1 MQSLLIAILVSA
13 AALLAS
19 TFSFTTL
26 AGTGGTISSSADGT
40 GTEAQ
45 FDAPRGIAV
54 DRAGTL
60 YVADTRNNIVR
71 KISTTGVVTTLAGTG
86 GTEGGTNGTGA
97 QARFNE
103 PFGVAVDDT
112 GNVYVADASNNA
124 IRKITSAGVVTTL
137 AGGGAAGS
145 TDGTGSAAR
154 LDEPRGIC
162 IDSSGILYVADYDNH
177 TIRRVTPD
185 GVVTTIAGRADV
197 AGNADGVGTAATFRG
212 PMGIAVD
219 STGVVY
225 VADSGNRAIRRIS
238 ASGTVSTLTL
248 SGTALSEPR
257 GIAVSTS
264 GAILVADYGSHTIR
278 SIASSGVVTTV
289 AGAVESP
296 GTADGAATSARFHYP
311 SALAV
316 LSDGSLVVA
325 DTDNDTVRGVRDNV
339 VRTIAGAAGRVLTA
353 DGVGTSARF
362 DSPYA
367 TAVDSTGVVYVA
379 DSSAHVIRRIGTDGS
394 VMTFAG
400 LPGSFGID
408 DGTADGARFYS
419 PTGIAIDSAGNLYVA
434 DSMNSTIRKITPGRV
449 VTTFAGSGRSR
460 GATDGTGSAARFAQP
475 FGIAVDGAG
484 TVYVTDSQANTIRKI
499 TSAGVVT
506 TLAGQSGSGGSTDGT
521 GTAARFLVPYGI
533 AVDSTGTLYVVDHGN
548 HTIRRITSA
557 GVVTT
562 LAGTAG
568 SAGAVDGAGAA
579 ARFQYPSGIAVGRDQ
594 TVYVADTDNQLIRA
608 ITPSGEVSTIGG
620 SSRSGSADGTG
631 TAAQFLNPKGIAVS
645 TSDRLYIADL
655 GNRMIRIG
663 TPQ

>member
-379 DSSAHVIRRIGTDGS
+379 DSSAHVIRRIGTDGR

-663 TPQ
+663 APQ

>member
-379 DSSAHVIRRIGTDGS
+379 DSSAHVIRRIGTDGR

-579 ARFQYPSGIAVGRDQ
+579 ARFHYPSGIAVGRDQ

-663 TPQ
+663 APQ

>member
-197 AGNADGVGTAATFRG
+197 AGNTDGVGTAATFRG

-562 LAGTAG
+562 LAGMAG